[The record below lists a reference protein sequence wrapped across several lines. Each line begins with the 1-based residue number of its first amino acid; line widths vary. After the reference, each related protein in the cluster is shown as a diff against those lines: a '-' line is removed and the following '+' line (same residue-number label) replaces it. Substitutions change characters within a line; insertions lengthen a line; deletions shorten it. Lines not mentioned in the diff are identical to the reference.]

1 MKRKI
6 KGLIMIMIVILSPLY
21 VEAHPGRTD
30 SNGCHTCRTNCAKWG
45 LSYGQYHCHGKTNSS
60 TSTSSSNTNKTTTTK
75 VLDSNKN
82 IKSISIDNTN
92 IEVKDAMEYKTYN
105 KINNI
110 DIILE
115 STKSKYEVSNYSN
128 ISIGDNNIKIIVT
141 SEDNTSKEYN
151 LDIKYLEEPNISS
164 ISINNDNIDINDYME
179 YHTTL
184 DSVNINTL
192 SNSKVE
198 YDNNIKLND
207 GINNVELKLLDS
219 NDNVYKTYTLSIV
232 KDSISSSNSDKE
244 ENASNNDGA
253 ITTIFLILISIV
265 IYRKFKKKKHAKSQW
280 SFTDFYILF
289 LSQ

>member
-1 MKRKI
+1 MKKKI
-6 KGLIMIMIVILSPLY
+6 KGLITIMIVVLSPLC

-45 LSYGQYHCHGKTNSS
+45 LRYGQYHCHGRKNSS
-60 TSTSSSNTNKTTTTK
+60 TSSNTNKTTTTK

-92 IEVKDAMEYKTYN
+92 IEVKDTMEYNTYS
-105 KINNI
+105 KVNNI

-115 STKSKYEVSNYSN
+115 STKSKYEISNYSN
-128 ISIGDNNIKIIVT
+128 ISIGDNNIKILVT

-198 YDNNIKLND
+198 YNSDIKLND

-232 KDSISSSNSDKE
+232 KDSLSSF
-244 ENASNNDGA
+244 NNDNEEDTSTNHG
-253 ITTIFLILISIV
+253 INTTIFIILTSV
-265 IYRKFKKKKHAKSQW
+265 IIYIKIKKEAK
-280 SFTDFYILF
+280 
-289 LSQ
+289 

>member
-1 MKRKI
+1 MKKKI
-6 KGLIMIMIVILSPLY
+6 KGLIIVMIVILSPLY

-60 TSTSSSNTNKTTTTK
+60 NSNSNSSSSSNTNKTPTTK

-92 IEVKDAMEYKTYN
+92 IEVKDTMEYNTYS
-105 KINNI
+105 KVNNI

-115 STKSKYEVSNYSN
+115 SAKSKYEISNYSN
-128 ISIGDNNIKIIVT
+128 ISIGDNNIKITVT

-151 LDIKYLEEPNISS
+151 LNIKYLEEPNISS

-207 GINNVELKLLDS
+207 GINNVELKLLDI
-219 NDNVYKTYTLSIV
+219 NDNVYKTYTLSII
-232 KDSISSSNSDKE
+232 KDSISSSNSDNKE
-244 ENASNNDGA
+244 NTSNSDGA
-253 ITTIFLILISIV
+253 ITTIFLILVTAI
-265 IYRKFKKKKHAKSQW
+265 IYRMLKKKKHIKSQ
-280 SFTDFYILF
+280 
-289 LSQ
+289 

>member
-60 TSTSSSNTNKTTTTK
+60 NSSSNTNKTTTTK

-92 IEVKDAMEYKTYN
+92 IEVKDTMEYNTYS
-105 KINNI
+105 KVNNI

-115 STKSKYEVSNYSN
+115 STKSKYEISNYSN

-151 LDIKYLEEPNISS
+151 LNIKYLEEPNISS

-219 NDNVYKTYTLSIV
+219 NDNVYKTYTLSII
-232 KDSISSSNSDKE
+232 KDSISSSNSDNKE
-244 ENASNNDGA
+244 NTSNSDGA

-265 IYRKFKKKKHAKSQW
+265 IYRKFKKKKHAKSQ
-280 SFTDFYILF
+280 
-289 LSQ
+289 

>member
-1 MKRKI
+1 MKKKI
-6 KGLIMIMIVILSPLY
+6 KGLIIVMIVILSPLY

-30 SNGCHTCRTNCAKWG
+30 SNGCHTFKKNCAKWG
-45 LSYGQYHCHGKTNSS
+45 LSYGQYHCHGKKNSS
-60 TSTSSSNTNKTTTTK
+60 TSTSSSNTNKTPTTK

-92 IEVKDAMEYKTYN
+92 IEVKDTMEYNTYS
-105 KINNI
+105 KVNNI

-115 STKSKYEVSNYSN
+115 STKSKYEISNYSN
-128 ISIGDNNIKIIVT
+128 ISIGDNNIKITVT

-151 LDIKYLEEPNISS
+151 LNIKYLEEPNISS

-219 NDNVYKTYTLSIV
+219 NDNVYKTYTLNII
-232 KDSISSSNSDKE
+232 KDSISSSNSDNKE
-244 ENASNNDGA
+244 NTSNSDGA
-253 ITTIFLILISIV
+253 ITTIFLILVTAI
-265 IYRKFKKKKHAKSQW
+265 IYRMLKKKKHIKSQ
-280 SFTDFYILF
+280 
-289 LSQ
+289 

>member
-6 KGLIMIMIVILSPLY
+6 KGLIMTMIVVLSPLY

-45 LSYGQYHCHGKTNSS
+45 LRYGQYHCHGRKNSS
-60 TSTSSSNTNKTTTTK
+60 TSSNTNKTTTTK

-92 IEVKDAMEYKTYN
+92 IEVKDTMEYITYN
-105 KINNI
+105 MVNSI

-115 STKSKYEVSNYSN
+115 STKSKYEISNYSN
-128 ISIGDNNIKIIVT
+128 LSIGDNNIKITVT

-151 LDIKYLEEPNISS
+151 LNIKYLEEPNISS

-184 DSVNINTL
+184 DNVNINTF

-198 YDNNIKLND
+198 YDSDIKLKD

-232 KDSISSSNSDKE
+232 KDSVSSSNDDKK

-265 IYRKFKKKKHAKSQW
+265 IYRKFKKKKHVKSQ
-280 SFTDFYILF
+280 
-289 LSQ
+289 

>member
-6 KGLIMIMIVILSPLY
+6 KGLIMTMIVVLSPLY

-45 LSYGQYHCHGKTNSS
+45 LRYGQYHCHGRKNRS
-60 TSTSSSNTNKTTTTK
+60 TSSNTNKTTTTK

-92 IEVKDAMEYKTYN
+92 IEVKDTMEYNTYS
-105 KINNI
+105 KVNNI

-115 STKSKYEVSNYSN
+115 STKSKYEISNYSN
-128 ISIGDNNIKIIVT
+128 LSIGDNNIKITVT

-207 GINNVELKLLDS
+207 GINNVELKLLDG
-219 NDNVYKTYTLSIV
+219 NDNVYKTYTLNII
-232 KDSISSSNSDKE
+232 KDSISSSNSDNKE
-244 ENASNNDGA
+244 NTSNNDDA
-253 ITTIFLILISIV
+253 ITTIFLIIISVI
-265 IYRKFKKKKHAKSQW
+265 IYRKIKKKKHAKSQ
-280 SFTDFYILF
+280 
-289 LSQ
+289 

>member
-1 MKRKI
+1 MKKKI
-6 KGLIMIMIVILSPLY
+6 KRLIMIMIVVLSPLY

-92 IEVKDAMEYKTYN
+92 IEVKDTMEYNTYS
-105 KINNI
+105 KVNNI
-110 DIILE
+110 DIELE

-151 LDIKYLEEPNISS
+151 LNIKYLEEPNISS

-198 YDNNIKLND
+198 YDSDIKLND
-207 GINNVELKLLDS
+207 GINNVELKLLDN

-232 KDSISSSNSDKE
+232 KDSISSSNDDNKE
-244 ENASNNDGA
+244 NTSNSDGA

-265 IYRKFKKKKHAKSQW
+265 IYRKFKKERKAKNQ
-280 SFTDFYILF
+280 
-289 LSQ
+289 

>member
-1 MKRKI
+1 MKKKI
-6 KGLIMIMIVILSPLY
+6 KRLIMIMIVILSPLY

-60 TSTSSSNTNKTTTTK
+60 TNTSSSNTNKTTTTK

-92 IEVKDAMEYKTYN
+92 IEVNDTMEYNTYS
-105 KINNI
+105 KVNNI

-128 ISIGDNNIKIIVT
+128 ISIGDNNIKITVT

-207 GINNVELKLLDS
+207 GINNVELKLLDI
-219 NDNVYKTYTLSIV
+219 NDNVYKTYTLSII
-232 KDSISSSNSDKE
+232 KDSISSSNSDNKE
-244 ENASNNDGA
+244 NTSNSDDA
-253 ITTIFLILISIV
+253 ITTIFLIIISVI

-289 LSQ
+289 LS

>member
-6 KGLIMIMIVILSPLY
+6 KRLIMIMIVVLSPLC

-45 LSYGQYHCHGKTNSS
+45 LRYGQYHCHGKTNS
-60 TSTSSSNTNKTTTTK
+60 STSSSNTNKTTTTK

-92 IEVKDAMEYKTYN
+92 LEVKDTMEYITYN
-105 KINNI
+105 MVNSI

-115 STKSKYEVSNYSN
+115 STKSKYEISNYSN
-128 ISIGDNNIKIIVT
+128 LSIGDNNIKITVT

-151 LDIKYLEEPNISS
+151 LNIKYLEEPNISS

-198 YDNNIKLND
+198 YDSDIKLND

-219 NDNVYKTYTLSIV
+219 NDNVYKTYILSIV
-232 KDSISSSNSDKE
+232 KDNISSSNDDKK

-265 IYRKFKKKKHAKSQW
+265 IYRKIKKKKHIKSQ
-280 SFTDFYILF
+280 
-289 LSQ
+289 

>member
-1 MKRKI
+1 MKKKI

-60 TSTSSSNTNKTTTTK
+60 TNTSSSNTNKTTTTK

-92 IEVKDAMEYKTYN
+92 IEVNDTMEYNTYS
-105 KINNI
+105 KVNNI

-128 ISIGDNNIKIIVT
+128 ISIGDNNIKITVT

-151 LDIKYLEEPNISS
+151 LNIKYLEEPNISS

-184 DSVNINTL
+184 DSVNINTF

-207 GINNVELKLLDS
+207 GINNVELKLLDG
-219 NDNVYKTYTLSIV
+219 NDKVYKTYTLSII
-232 KDSISSSNSDKE
+232 KDSISSSNSDNKE
-244 ENASNNDGA
+244 NTSNSDGA

-265 IYRKFKKKKHAKSQW
+265 IYRKFKKKKHAKSQ
-280 SFTDFYILF
+280 
-289 LSQ
+289 

>member
-1 MKRKI
+1 MKSKI
-6 KGLIMIMIVILSPLY
+6 KGLIMIMIVALSPLY

-45 LSYGQYHCHGKTNSS
+45 LRYGQYHCHGKTNKS
-60 TSTSSSNTNKTTTTK
+60 TSSNTNKTTTTK

-92 IEVKDAMEYKTYN
+92 IEVKDNMEYKTYN
-105 KINNI
+105 IVNSI

-115 STKSKYEVSNYSN
+115 STKSKYEISNYFN
-128 ISIGDNNIKIIVT
+128 ISIGDNNIKITVT
-141 SEDNTSKEYN
+141 SEDNTSKEYSLN
-151 LDIKYLEEPNISS
+151 IKYLEEPNISS
-164 ISINNDNIDINDYME
+164 ISINNDNININDYME

-184 DSVNINTL
+184 DSVNINTF

-198 YDNNIKLND
+198 YDNNIKLKD

-232 KDSISSSNSDKE
+232 KDSISSSNDDNKE
-244 ENASNNDGA
+244 NTSTNHGIN
-253 ITTIFLILISIV
+253 TTIFLILISIV
-265 IYRKFKKKKHAKSQW
+265 IYRKFKKERKTKNQ
-280 SFTDFYILF
+280 
-289 LSQ
+289 

>member
-1 MKRKI
+1 MKSKI
-6 KGLIMIMIVILSPLY
+6 KRLTMIMIVALSPLY

-30 SNGCHTCRTNCAKWG
+30 SNGCHTCTKNCAKWG
-45 LSYGQYHCHGKTNSS
+45 LRYGQYHCHGKTNSS
-60 TSTSSSNTNKTTTTK
+60 TSGNTSKTTTTK

-92 IEVKDAMEYKTYN
+92 IDVKDTMEYKTYSKVN
-105 KINNI
+105 SI
-110 DIILE
+110 DIKLE
-115 STKSKYEVSNYSN
+115 STKSKYEISNYSN
-128 ISIGDNNIKIIVT
+128 LSIGDNNIKITVT

-151 LDIKYLEEPNISS
+151 LNIKYLEEPNISS

-198 YDNNIKLND
+198 YDSDIKLKD

-219 NDNVYKTYTLSIV
+219 NDNIYKTYTLSIV
-232 KDSISSSNSDKE
+232 KDSISSSDENKKENTNNS
-244 ENASNNDGA
+244 DGA
-253 ITTIFLILISIV
+253 ITTIFLILVSII
-265 IYRKFKKKKHAKSQW
+265 IYRSFKKKKHAKSQ
-280 SFTDFYILF
+280 
-289 LSQ
+289 